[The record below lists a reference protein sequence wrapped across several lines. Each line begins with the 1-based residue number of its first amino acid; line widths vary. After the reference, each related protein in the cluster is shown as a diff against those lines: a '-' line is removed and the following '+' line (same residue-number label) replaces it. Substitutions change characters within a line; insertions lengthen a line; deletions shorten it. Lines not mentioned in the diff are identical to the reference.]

1 MSIKLVVNNERSMN
15 KFEEIFKGL
24 ERAHGVTYVDKKGNG
39 EKIKGKS
46 FVKRD
51 PVTESL
57 WRTHLQGTEPSLGII
72 PINDENKCI
81 WGCID
86 IDSYAGFDH
95 KKLINKIKLLNLPLV
110 VCRSKSGGAHVFC
123 FTSVPVTAQLMRD
136 KLLSV
141 SAVLGYGGSE
151 VFPKQIELKSQEDT
165 GNFLNLPYFNSDNTT
180 RYAFLENGEA
190 ATLKDFFGLHERNI
204 LTPEQLEQLKI
215 KRPESEFS
223 DGPPCLETITQS
235 EIKDGR
241 DRILYQYIQYAKR
254 KWPEDWQSKIN
265 KFNYNYF
272 SSHPEGALEDR
283 IVQGKIKFNEGK
295 ELGFKCNE
303 EPMCSHCDKKL
314 CKTRKYGIGGE
325 SVFPE
330 LSDLQKVELDE
341 PYYWVNVDGERVKL
355 DNIDCLIEQRLFRRS
370 VAKQIDKKPPRIKQ
384 IDFDKFTDLLLAGVE
399 LIKAPE
405 GSSLIDQL
413 KDHLEEFCT
422 NRTAKDTT
430 KADILRGNVWTS
442 DDKHHFIFSKFFHG
456 YLQRKKW
463 GEKSQPTQQMLK
475 EHCKCK
481 DDNRITIGK
490 KRPSVMIVDAFEKP
504 ESNYQ
509 SKQFKPKA
517 VF

>member
-1 MSIKLVVNNERSMN
+1 MFK
-15 KFEEIFKGL
+15 EIFKGL
-24 ERAHGVTYVDKKGNG
+24 ERAHGCTKVSGPTENGVKVKGQ
-39 EKIKGKS
+39 S
-46 FVKRD
+46 FVVRQ
-51 PVTESL
+51 PVTDDL
-57 WRTHLQGTEPSLGII
+57 WKMHLQGSQSLGII
-72 PINDENKCI
+72 PINEENQCV
-81 WGCID
+81 WGCVD

-95 KKLINKIKLLNLPLV
+95 KKLIDKIFSLLLPLV
-110 VCRSKSGGAHVFC
+110 VFRSKSGGAHVFC
-123 FTSVPVTAQLMRD
+123 FTTVPVTAQLMRD

-151 VFPKQIELKSQEDT
+151 VFPKQVELKSQEDT
-165 GNFLNLPYFNSDNTT
+165 GNFLNLPYFNGDDTT
-180 RYAFLENGEA
+180 RYAFDRMGQAVDLEGFYRLYEDN
-190 ATLKDFFGLHERNI
+190 KI
-204 LTPEQLEQLKI
+204 TPQELEKLQV

-223 DGPPCLETITQS
+223 DGPPCLETITQT

-265 KFNYNYF
+265 KFNYKYF

-283 IVQGKIKFNEGK
+283 VVQGKIKFNEGK

-303 EPMCSHCDKKL
+303 EPMCNHCDKKL
-314 CKTRKYGIGGE
+314 CKTRKYGIGKE
-325 SVFPE
+325 SIFPE

-355 DNIDCLIEQRLFRRS
+355 DNIDCLIEQRLFRRT
-370 VAKQIDKKPPRIKQ
+370 VTKQINKKPPRIKAG
-384 IDFDKFTDLLLAGVE
+384 DFDKFTDLLLAGVE
-399 LIKAPE
+399 IIKAPE
-405 GSSLIDQL
+405 GSSIVDQL

-442 DDKHHFIFSKFFHG
+442 DGKHHFIFSKFFHG

-504 ESNYQ
+504 ESTYQ
-509 SKQFKPKA
+509 PKQLKPKDPY
-517 VF
+517 